1 MTSNVNNTRPL
12 IVSPAEKLRT
22 ILNNGTCNII
32 PCCSD
37 GLTAKLVEQA
47 GFSSTFMSGFSVS
60 ATRGFP
66 DCQLVSFEEMTGT
79 VRLSYLVGVNI
90 STAVITIH
98 ELNKCTN
105 E

>member
-1 MTSNVNNTRPL
+1 MATMASNVNSTRPS
-12 IVSPAEKLRT
+12 IISPAEKLRT
-22 ILNNGTCNII
+22 ILNNGKCNII

-66 DCQLVSFEEMTGT
+66 DCQLVSFEEMTFT
-79 VRLSYLVGVNI
+79 KK
-90 STAVITIH
+90 TI
-98 ELNKCTN
+98 NYYI
-105 E
+105 